1 MNKIRHNIPK
11 FRAFFENQISG
22 KYMYLYSDLVG
33 LKLFWNHVTE
43 FDGVVYLMQYIN
55 ETDTNDRDIYEGDI
69 LLYKPIDTCLMKG
82 MIKIIRG
89 VANVFWYA
97 FYYAHD
103 KHGKPIYEDKVNAEE
118 IKSWKL
124 HEKTKRV
131 TRVDEWLFEVNKA
144 RIIGHVFD
152 RRTIDIER
160 GKKLFVMPELVI
172 ERRLKI

>member
-1 MNKIRHNIPK
+1 MAMRFHIPK
-11 FRAFFENQISG
+11 FRAFFENPERHTNEG
-22 KYMYLYSDLVG
+22 MLYSELEG
-33 LKLFWNHVTE
+33 TMKFWKNVMHWM
-43 FDGVVYLMQYIN
+43 GNVYVMQYID
-55 ETDTNDRDIYEGDI
+55 ERDINGKEICEGDV

-82 MIKIIRG
+82 MVKIIRG
-89 VANVFWYA
+89 VAKVFWYA

-103 KHGKPIYEDKVNAEE
+103 KGGKPIYEDKVNAEE

-172 ERRLKI
+172 ESRLKI